1 MVRTSLSVPSGK
13 RRGRPVAGQAKCVHI
28 LAIERTPST
37 RSFSASSATGRWYV
51 GPGNGLFALV
61 QRRVRKTRSWDI
73 DYKPERLPK
82 RSDARID
89 CERVRCTRKQVPDT
103 NAIALPMH
111 KGI

>member
-1 MVRTSLSVPSGK
+1 VRPYTRNRTHALYKVLSI
-13 RRGRPVAGQAKCVHI
+13 RNDD
-28 LAIERTPST
+28 
-37 RSFSASSATGRWYV
+37 GRWYLC
-51 GPGNGLFALV
+51 PGNGLFALV

-103 NAIALPMH
+103 GAIALPMH
-111 KGI
+111 EGI